1 MRKKKMIINKD
12 MKNQKVY
19 TFGSCPLELACKF
32 VDGEKYVSSNGD
44 VLKWV
49 DGVQNFLT
57 VVESPLE
64 LAYENNTV
72 ENLTEVQLKLFW
84 TLCK

>member
-1 MRKKKMIINKD
+1 

-19 TFGSCPLELACKF
+19 EFGSYPLELVKRF

-49 DGVQNFLT
+49 EGVQDFLILQD
-57 VVESPLE
+57 SPLD
-64 LAYENNTV
+64 LTLENNTM
-72 ENLTEVQLKLFW
+72 ENLTPKQLKLFW